1 MFDVEKQKVLDNY
14 KRLEENWRRTNSE
27 NLQLQQINSSN
38 LEESKKNELARHR
51 NGFNMEIIRIK
62 EEFKREMDLKNEKL
76 NQSLENE
83 RQTDKKYSELLEATE
98 ELKKNIFG
106 NIEEIHQQKPGSS
119 NQIIREDPSE
129 IKEKFEKEYL
139 KMKNSLRD
147 ICEEV

>member
-38 LEESKKNELARHR
+38 LEEWKKTELARHR
-51 NGFNMEIIRIK
+51 NGFNNEIIRIK
-62 EEFKREMDLKNEKL
+62 EEFKREMDLKNQKL

-106 NIEEIHQQKPGSS
+106 NIE
-119 NQIIREDPSE
+119 
-129 IKEKFEKEYL
+129 
-139 KMKNSLRD
+139 
-147 ICEEV
+147 